1 MPSTWTLTYCG
12 LPLHVRMTDFGHLG
26 FFAEHGPHWQW
37 LRQQVAA
44 AKQPVRVLNA
54 FAYTGSSTLAAAAAG
69 AQVVHLDAA
78 EGIVA
83 WARENAQLAGL
94 SDSPIR
100 WIVEDVTK
108 FLGREVRRGNRYDAI
123 ILDPPS
129 FGRGPKGEV
138 WKLTRDLR
146 PLLELCRQVL
156 SDSPFAV
163 VLSTHTP
170 GISPAVLENLLADA
184 MGLDR
189 GQFRSME
196 MIVPQS
202 GGRWRVTQRRSGA
215 VGRPDTEMKTP
226 LTSFGNPAVK
236 NLVKLRQFRERAR
249 QGMLLI
255 DGARALHMALSNGFP
270 ISTVYFSQSVADGQA
285 GLLRGARDAG
295 GQPAAGHARGIR
307 KNRVR
312 AAPGR
317 DSRSGSPSPD
327 EPCGPA
333 CC

>member
-1 MPSTWTLTYCG
+1 MKDTHTYELLDSGGGRKLEQVGPYRLVRPASQALWAPSRPADFWATAAAWYQRGPSGPGNWNYREQGLPSTWTLTYCG

-26 FFAEHGPHWQW
+26 FFAEHGPHWQ
-37 LRQQVAA
+37 LLGKQIAA
-44 AKQPVRVLNA
+44 VRHPVRVLNA

-94 SDSPIR
+94 ANSPIR

-138 WKLTRDLR
+138 WKLTGDLH

-156 SDSPFAV
+156 SDSPLTV

-184 MGLDR
+184 MGLNR
-189 GQFRSME
+189 RQFRSME
-196 MIVPQS
+196 MIVPQLGS
-202 GGRWRVTQRRSGA
+202 RGGLPSGA
-215 VGRPDTEMKTP
+215 
-226 LTSFGNPAVK
+226 
-236 NLVKLRQFRERAR
+236 LVRWDRK
-249 QGMLLI
+249 
-255 DGARALHMALSNGFP
+255 
-270 ISTVYFSQSVADGQA
+270 A
-285 GLLRGARDAG
+285 G
-295 GQPAAGHARGIR
+295 
-307 KNRVR
+307 
-312 AAPGR
+312 
-317 DSRSGSPSPD
+317 
-327 EPCGPA
+327 
-333 CC
+333 